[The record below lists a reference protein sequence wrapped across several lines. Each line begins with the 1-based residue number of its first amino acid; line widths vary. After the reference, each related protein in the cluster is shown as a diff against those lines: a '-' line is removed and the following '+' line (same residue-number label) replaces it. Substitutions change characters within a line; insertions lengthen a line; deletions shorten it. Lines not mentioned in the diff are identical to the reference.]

1 MTTAAT
7 AISVQPGHVGLNVT
21 DLARSRAFYTRVLD
35 LQVVGESQDA
45 EREWAFLG
53 RDGQV
58 LLTLWRQAEGSFSTA
73 QPGLHHLALRVDSVE
88 ELHALQERLADLG
101 VERRYGGVVLH
112 AEGADSGGVYFAD
125 PDGIRLEVFAPS
137 GVAATG
143 ATAASEHGPSCGG
156 F

>member
-1 MTTAAT
+1 MSTTTAIA
-7 AISVQPGHVGLNVT
+7 VQPGHVGLNVT
-21 DLARSRAFYTRVLD
+21 DLERSLAFYTRVLD
-35 LQVVGESQDA
+35 LQTLGRSEDA
-45 EREWAFLG
+45 DREWVFLG

-58 LLTLWRQAEGSFSTA
+58 LLTLWRQSDGAFDATR
-73 QPGLHHLALRVDSVE
+73 PGLHHLALRVDSIE
-88 ELHALQERLADLG
+88 ELHAVQDRLAELG

-112 AEGADSGGVYFAD
+112 TEGADSGGVYFAD

>member
-1 MTTAAT
+1 MNPT
-7 AISVQPGHVGLNVT
+7 AIAVQPGHVGLNVT
-21 DLARSRAFYTRVLD
+21 DLERSLAFYTHVLG
-35 LQVVGESQDA
+35 LESLGRSADVD
-45 EREWAFLG
+45 REWVFLG

-58 LLTLWRQAEGSFSTA
+58 LLTLWRQSEGHFA
-73 QPGLHHLALRVDSVE
+73 PDRPGLHHLALRVESVE
-88 ELHALQERLADLG
+88 DLHAVQERLVELG

-125 PDGIRLEVFAPS
+125 PDGIRLEVYAPV

-143 ATAASEHGPSCGG
+143 ASATGSGPTCGH